1 MSHEPN
7 SKQSGFGGENT
18 ADSDTSIANESESES
33 EAQQMNCNEVMIRGL
48 LVLKKSLE
56 EERDEVVRMICM
68 LGAEDRVEF
77 SSEEQLLIV
86 IEDLKKDLEDLKKIK
101 VDLEME
107 VEFLKLQLSSIN
119 SSD

>member
-7 SKQSGFGGENT
+7 SKRSGFGGENT
-18 ADSDTSIANESESES
+18 ADSDTSIANESEP
-33 EAQQMNCNEVMIRGL
+33 QQVNCNEVMIRGL

-56 EERDEVVRMICM
+56 EEREEVVRMICM

-77 SSEEQLLIV
+77 NSEEQLLIV
-86 IEDLKKDLEDLKKIK
+86 IEDLKKDLEDLKKMK